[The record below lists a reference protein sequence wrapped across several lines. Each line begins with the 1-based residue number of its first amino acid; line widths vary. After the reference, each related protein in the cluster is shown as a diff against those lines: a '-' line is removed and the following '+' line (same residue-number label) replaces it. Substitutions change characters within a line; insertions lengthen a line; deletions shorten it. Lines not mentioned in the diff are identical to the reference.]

1 MKNPENNPFQ
11 KKDTKKFNVLREDLD
26 AINERISVRAV
37 AGSNVLRAAEQ
48 SFPHVKLSASEIERP
63 NDQADRQEE
72 VIAAAIAQTPPTPEV
87 QPEPYHEHPESSAPV
102 VDLAAAREARKAVQD
117 KISQGLQATAADEA
131 TQREET
137 ARVYDERQVAK
148 MLEEARKKVGEQFPH
163 RPTGASSFGQR
174 EAA

>member
-48 SFPHVKLSASEIERP
+48 SFPHVKLSAAEVERLK
-63 NDQADRQEE
+63 DQADRQEE
-72 VIAAAIAQTPPTPEV
+72 IIAAAIAQTPPTPEV
-87 QPEPYHEHPESSAPV
+87 HEPYHEHPESSAPV
-102 VDLAAAREARKAVQD
+102 VDLAVAREAVQD
-117 KISQGLQATAADEA
+117 EISQELRATAADEA

-137 ARVYDERQVAK
+137 ARDDDEHQVAT
-148 MLEEARKKVGEQFPH
+148 MLEEARKKVDKQFSP
-163 RPTGASSFGQR
+163 RPTETSSFGQR

>member
-48 SFPHVKLSASEIERP
+48 SFPHVKQSAAEFERL

-72 VIAAAIAQTPPTPEV
+72 IIAAAIAQTPPTPEV
-87 QPEPYHEHPESSAPV
+87 QPEPYHKHPESSAPV
-102 VDLAAAREARKAVQD
+102 VDLAVAREAVQD
-117 KISQGLQATAADEA
+117 EISQERATAADEA

-137 ARVYDERQVAK
+137 ARDDDEHQVAT
-148 MLEEARKKVGEQFPH
+148 MLEEARKKVYEQFPH

>member
-48 SFPHVKLSASEIERP
+48 SFPHVKLSAAEIERP
-63 NDQADRQEE
+63 NDQADPQEE
-72 VIAAAIAQTPPTPEV
+72 IIAAAIAQTPPTPEV
-87 QPEPYHEHPESSAPV
+87 HEPYHEHPESLAPV
-102 VDLAAAREARKAVQD
+102 VDLAVAREAVQ
-117 KISQGLQATAADEA
+117 
-131 TQREET
+131 
-137 ARVYDERQVAK
+137 DERQVAT
-148 MLEEARKKVGEQFPH
+148 MLEEARKNVGRQFPL
-163 RPTGASSFGQR
+163 PTETSSFGQR

>member
-48 SFPHVKLSASEIERP
+48 SFPHVKLSAAEIERP
-63 NDQADRQEE
+63 NDQADPQEE
-72 VIAAAIAQTPPTPEV
+72 IIAAAIAQTPPTPEV
-87 QPEPYHEHPESSAPV
+87 HEPYHEHPESSAPV
-102 VDLAAAREARKAVQD
+102 VDLAVAREAVQD
-117 KISQGLQATAADEA
+117 EISQELQATAADEA

-137 ARVYDERQVAK
+137 ARVYDERHQC
-148 MLEEARKKVGEQFPH
+148 RGW
-163 RPTGASSFGQR
+163 
-174 EAA
+174 

>member
-48 SFPHVKLSASEIERP
+48 SFPHVKQSAAEIERP

-72 VIAAAIAQTPPTPEV
+72 IIAAAIAQTPPTPEV
-87 QPEPYHEHPESSAPV
+87 HEPYHEHPESSAPV
-102 VDLAAAREARKAVQD
+102 VDLAVAREAVQD
-117 KISQGLQATAADEA
+117 EISQELRATAADEA
-131 TQREET
+131 TQREKN
-137 ARVYDERQVAK
+137 ARDHDEHQVAT
-148 MLEEARKKVGEQFPH
+148 MLEEARKKVYEQFPH

>member
-48 SFPHVKLSASEIERP
+48 SFPHVKLSAAEIERP
-63 NDQADRQEE
+63 NDQADGQEE
-72 VIAAAIAQTPPTPEV
+72 IIAAAIAQTPPTPEV

-102 VDLAAAREARKAVQD
+102 VDLAAAREAREAVQD

-131 TQREET
+131 MRLEAE
-137 ARVYDERQVAK
+137 RVKDEHQVAT

>member
-48 SFPHVKLSASEIERP
+48 SFPHVKLSAAEIERL

-72 VIAAAIAQTPPTPEV
+72 IIAAAIAQTPPTPEV
-87 QPEPYHEHPESSAPV
+87 HEPYYEHPESSAPV
-102 VDLAAAREARKAVQD
+102 VDLAAAREAVKGE
-117 KISQGLQATAADEA
+117 ISQELQTSTVDEA
-131 TQREET
+131 TQREEET
-137 ARVYDERQVAK
+137 SVSDERQVAK
-148 MLEEARKKVGEQFPH
+148 MLEDARKKVNNQFPTH
-163 RPTGASSFGQR
+163 NPQASPYEQR

>member
-48 SFPHVKLSASEIERP
+48 SFPNVKLSAAEIERP
-63 NDQADRQEE
+63 NDQADRQKE

-87 QPEPYHEHPESSAPV
+87 QPEPYHKHPESSAPV
-102 VDLAAAREARKAVQD
+102 VGLAVAREAVQD
-117 KISQGLQATAADEA
+117 EISQELRATAADEA
-131 TQREET
+131 TQREKN
-137 ARVYDERQVAK
+137 ARDHDEHQVAT
-148 MLEEARKKVGEQFPH
+148 MLEEARKKVYEQFPH